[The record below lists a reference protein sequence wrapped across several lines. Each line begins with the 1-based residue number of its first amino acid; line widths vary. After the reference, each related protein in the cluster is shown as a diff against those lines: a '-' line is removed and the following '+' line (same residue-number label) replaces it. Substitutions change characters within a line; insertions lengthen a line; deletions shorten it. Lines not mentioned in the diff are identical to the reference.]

1 MTSTVASSPALATAA
16 GAAFTPS
23 VRRLHAAAVVRILFG
38 CVWAIDAVFKF
49 LPGFVHGQTL
59 GDELGK
65 GAQVHT
71 PVIHQ
76 WIQLWHAI
84 GTAHPQAFA
93 IGTGVVES
101 CIALGL
107 ILAPSPTWCC
117 SAALSSASGSGRRP
131 RASTCR
137 GPSPG

>member
-16 GAAFTPS
+16 SAAFTPS

-107 ILAPSPTWCC
+107 ILGAF
-117 SAALSSASGSGRRP
+117 SALFLRF
-131 RASTCR
+131 TK
-137 GPSPG
+137 